1 MADSYLCWSFPIYV
15 GTSGIGDDFPEDSYF
30 RSNPDLDLAELA
42 NQIVERLN
50 RGLSEKDIMEMSRAR
65 ESVLYFHNLFAVIE
79 ALISKLPLQDLL
91 AKPELI
97 KNNFDPRPK
106 IVFKKMRR
114 SIMKKIRNFNKVK

>member
-1 MADSYLCWSFPIYV
+1 
-15 GTSGIGDDFPEDSYF
+15 
-30 RSNPDLDLAELA
+30 
-42 NQIVERLN
+42 
-50 RGLSEKDIMEMSRAR
+50 MEMSRAR

-79 ALISKLPLQDLL
+79 ALISKLPLQDIL

-106 IVFKKMRR
+106 IVLKKMRR